1 MFLVNITQS
10 TPIHIIFLTIFP
22 IIFIF
27 SENMK
32 ELVPTDV
39 LIPLLII
46 VPISLTTFFIL
57 KLILKDSKKAALIVS
72 IGLVLFFTYG
82 HFYNILKGFT
92 ILDEVIG
99 RHRYLIIPFIL
110 GIIIPTYFIIKSK
123 IDFQNITKIVNGISI
138 VLVIMVFVNITTFG
152 ITEIESYSTINYEST
167 NDPMELQNIYNT
179 PDVYYIILDE
189 YGGPESMKYLNYD
202 NSKFY
207 EFLKEKKFIIPEK
220 STSNYP
226 ISHFSMASSLNMEYL
241 NDLSNSVGKNSKSY
255 FPLIEMIH
263 NSQVIKNFKFLGYEI
278 VIFDSEFVPAKNF
291 VLVDDIKCIK
301 DEMNSILLDSITRVS
316 MIGYFVERYD
326 EEKRRGQIN
335 CAFSEIKTIGN
346 NKDKP
351 IFAFVHILLPHQPN
365 IFGPNGESIIPG
377 NSISSEIW
385 DEKIA
390 YIDQLKFANKEITK
404 VIEKILDK
412 NEKSII
418 ILQGD
423 HGSGF
428 DVDFKN
434 PDESMML
441 QRLSILNVYYAPEIF
456 ENEFYENITPVNSFR
471 IIFNEYFNAN
481 YKILEDQNYWSTGNT
496 PFDLH
501 NVTEVIGTYI
511 KK

>member
-1 MFLVNITQS
+1 
-10 TPIHIIFLTIFP
+10 
-22 IIFIF
+22 
-27 SENMK
+27 MK

-110 GIIIPTYFIIKSK
+110 GIIIPIYFIIKSK

-138 VLVIMVFVNITTFG
+138 VLVIMVFVNITIFG

-189 YGGPESMKYLNYD
+189 YGGHETMKYLNYD
-202 NSKFY
+202 NSQFY

-220 STSNYP
+220 STGNYP
-226 ISHFSMASSLNMEYL
+226 ISQFSIASSLNMEYL
-241 NDLSNSVGKNSKSY
+241 SDLSNSVGKNSKSY
-255 FPLIEMIH
+255 LPVKEMLY
-263 NSQVIKNFKFLGYEI
+263 NNPVMKNFKSLEYDI
-278 VIFDSEFVPAKNF
+278 VIVESELIPPENF
-291 VLVDDIKCIK
+291 VLVDDIICHNEKM
-301 DEMNSILLDSITRVS
+301 DSMLLDTVARAS

-326 EEKRRGQIN
+326 EEEKRNQIK

-351 IFAFVHILLPHQPN
+351 IFAFIHILLPHPPN

-377 NSISSEIW
+377 NLISSEIW

-390 YIDQLKFANKEITK
+390 YIDQVKFANKEITK

-428 DVDFKN
+428 DIDWEN

-441 QRLSILNVYYAPEIF
+441 QRLSILNAYYAPEIS
-456 ENEFYENITPVNSFR
+456 ENQFHENITPVNSFR
-471 IIFNEYFNAN
+471 IIFNEYFNGN
-481 YKILEDQNYWSTGNT
+481 YKILEDQKYWNNANEPWDFHDITEIIGN
-496 PFDLH
+496 
-501 NVTEVIGTYI
+501 
-511 KK
+511 K

>member
-1 MFLVNITQS
+1 MNITQS

-32 ELVPTDV
+32 ELVPTDI
-39 LIPLLII
+39 LIPLLVII
-46 VPISLTTFFIL
+46 PISLTIFFIL

-123 IDFQNITKIVNGISI
+123 IDYQNITKIVNGISI
-138 VLVIMVFVNITTFG
+138 VLIIMVFVNITTFG
-152 ITEIESYSTINYEST
+152 VTEIESYSTSHYEST

-189 YGGPESMKYLNYD
+189 YGGPETMKYLNYD
-202 NSKFY
+202 NSQFY

-220 STSNYP
+220 STGNYP
-226 ISHFSMASSLNMEYL
+226 ISQFSIASSLNMEYL

-255 FPLIEMIH
+255 LPIIEMVY
-263 NSQVIKNFKFLGYEI
+263 NSQVIKNFKSLGYEI
-278 VIFDSEFVPAKNF
+278 VIFDSEFVPAENF
-291 VLVDDIKCIK
+291 VLVDDIKCHK
-301 DEMNSILLDSITRVS
+301 NVMDSILLDSITRIS
-316 MIGYFVERYD
+316 MIGYFVERND
-326 EEKRRGQIN
+326 EEKRRDQIK
-335 CAFSEIKTIGN
+335 CAFSESKTIGN

-351 IFAFVHILLPHQPN
+351 IFAFIHILLPHPPN
-365 IFGPNGESIIPG
+365 IFGPNGESVIPG
-377 NSISSEIW
+377 SSISSEIW

-423 HGSGF
+423 HGSGL
-428 DVDFKN
+428 DVDWKN

-441 QRLSILNVYYAPEIF
+441 QRLSILNAYYAPEIS
-456 ENEFYENITPVNSFR
+456 ENQFYENITPVNSFR
-471 IIFNEYFNAN
+471 IIFNDYFNGN
-481 YKILEDQNYWSTGNT
+481 YKILEDRNYWSSGDT
-496 PFDLH
+496 PFDFDD
-501 NVTEVIGTYI
+501 VTEII
-511 KK
+511 EINSKK

>member
-1 MFLVNITQS
+1 MNITQS

-32 ELVPTDV
+32 ELVPTDI
-39 LIPLLII
+39 LIPLLVII
-46 VPISLTTFFIL
+46 PISLTTFFIL

-138 VLVIMVFVNITTFG
+138 VLVIMVFVNVTTFG
-152 ITEIESYSTINYEST
+152 MTEIESYSTIHYEST

-202 NSKFY
+202 NSQFY

-220 STSNYP
+220 STGNYP
-226 ISHFSMASSLNMEYL
+226 ISQFSIGSSLNMEYL
-241 NDLSNSVGKNSKSY
+241 SDLSNNVGKDSKSY
-255 FPLIEMIH
+255 LPIIQMVY
-263 NSQVIKNFKFLGYEI
+263 NSQVIKNFKSLGYEI

-291 VLVDDIKCIK
+291 VLVDDIKCHK
-301 DEMNSILLDSITRVS
+301 DEMNSILLDSITR
-316 MIGYFVERYD
+316 MTMMGYFVERVD
-326 EEKRRGQIN
+326 EEKRRDLIK
-335 CAFSEIKTIGN
+335 CAFSESKTIGN

-351 IFAFVHILLPHQPN
+351 IFAFIHILLPHPPN
-365 IFGPNGESIIPG
+365 IFGPNGESVTPGIP
-377 NSISSEIW
+377 ISSEIW

-404 VIEKILDK
+404 VIEKILDED
-412 NEKSII
+412 EKSII
-418 ILQGD
+418 IIQSD
-423 HGSGF
+423 TGSGF
-428 DVDFKN
+428 DINWKN
-434 PDESMML
+434 PDESMIL
-441 QRLSILNVYYAPEIF
+441 QRLSILNAYYVPEIS
-456 ENEFYENITPVNSFR
+456 ENQFYENITPVNSFR
-471 IIFNEYFNAN
+471 IIFNDYFNGN
-481 YKILEDQNYWSTGNT
+481 YKILEDLNYWNNVYK
-496 PFDLH
+496 PFDFH
-501 NVTEVIGTYI
+501 DVTEIIGMNI

>member
-1 MFLVNITQS
+1 
-10 TPIHIIFLTIFP
+10 
-22 IIFIF
+22 
-27 SENMK
+27 MK

-46 VPISLTTFFIL
+46 VPISLTIFFIL

-82 HFYNILKGFT
+82 HFYNIIKGFT

-138 VLVIMVFVNITTFG
+138 VLVIMVFVNVTTFG
-152 ITEIESYSTINYEST
+152 MTEIESYSTIHYEST

-202 NSKFY
+202 NSQFY

-220 STSNYP
+220 PTGNYP
-226 ISHFSMASSLNMEYL
+226 ISQFSIASSLNMEYL

-255 FPLIEMIH
+255 LPVKEMLY
-263 NSQVIKNFKFLGYEI
+263 NNPVMKNFKSLEYDI
-278 VIFDSEFVPAKNF
+278 VIVESELIPPENYL
-291 VLVDDIKCIK
+291 LVDDIICHNEKI
-301 DEMNSILLDSITRVS
+301 DSMLLDTVARAS

-326 EEKRRGQIN
+326 EEEKRNQIK
-335 CAFSEIKTIGN
+335 CAFLESKTIGN
-346 NKDKP
+346 IKNKP
-351 IFAFVHILLPHQPN
+351 IFAFIHILLPHPPN

-390 YIDQLKFANKEITK
+390 YIDQLKFANTEITK

-418 ILQGD
+418 ILQSD
-423 HGSGF
+423 HGSGL

-441 QRLSILNVYYAPEIF
+441 QRLSILNAYYAPEIF
-456 ENEFYENITPVNSFR
+456 ENQFYENITPVNSFR
-471 IIFNEYFNAN
+471 IIFNEYFNGN
-481 YKILEDQNYWSTGNT
+481 YKILEDRNYWNSGDA
-496 PFDLH
+496 PWDFHD
-501 NVTEVIGTYI
+501 VTEIIGN
-511 KK
+511 K